1 MTLKNI
7 FSSLVFLAFISSS
20 VSFAKIHGSHSSK
33 KSRAV
38 KIAKLV
44 VSPLSSS
51 PVKVVEPGPQDADDE
66 SVGPFEGAGIA
77 LDDAGAPEA
86 GEIELSLSMNTEGI
100 RHGDNT
106 LTRSAEVGY
115 GVTVLGRPAELA
127 VAQEF
132 SIDKSTDEDGNP
144 TRSSAYGK
152 PTVGV
157 KVNVYNNDE
166 TAVSAAM
173 GAEYS
178 KDHVA
183 IPLIISKEFGA
194 IAIVA
199 NAEYEKPLGVEIDE
213 EGTPEEA
220 PELSVGVGI
229 GRRLNSKT
237 TMMMDVTRTSEAANL
252 GADKVVVVDV
262 GLFRKVRKNMNVFIT
277 AGRTVGS
284 TPDGQAKY
292 VTVAGIQKV
301 LLPAALAVEMRH
313 QLCI

>member
-1 MTLKNI
+1 M
-7 FSSLVFLAFISSS
+7 
-20 VSFAKIHGSHSSK
+20 
-33 KSRAV
+33 
-38 KIAKLV
+38 
-44 VSPLSSS
+44 SPLSSS
-51 PVKVVEPGPQDADDE
+51 LVKVVEPGPQDADDE

-100 RHGDNT
+100 RHGDST

-292 VTVAGIQKV
+292 VTVAGIQIAGDAKTAGKTV
-301 LLPAALAVEMRH
+301 SNFFKKPFKK
-313 QLCI
+313 